1 MSTRARDARGRFI
14 KPQPDPGSVPAVPV
28 AAPVAI
34 AERRSG
40 QTFPRQGWEPN
51 LTYVSASRRVSWRSG
66 PTWQSMKSSSSD
78 GVARQSG

>member
-28 AAPVAI
+28 AEPVAI

-51 LTYVSASRRVSWRSG
+51 FRS
-66 PTWQSMKSSSSD
+66 PD
-78 GVARQSG
+78 IAHFFA